1 MPESRFSQCR
11 GGIAAGEE
19 DGHNIFLR
27 PGRKLRATSLRGGGI
42 RGILAP
48 AGRSYAKV
56 SGISGLGQ
64 GLGIAGLRILRPR
77 LH

>member
-1 MPESRFSQCR
+1 MDTTYLKDP
-11 GGIAAGEE
+11 AGSCE
-19 DGHNIFLR
+19 
-27 PGRKLRATSLRGGGI
+27 PRALRGGGI